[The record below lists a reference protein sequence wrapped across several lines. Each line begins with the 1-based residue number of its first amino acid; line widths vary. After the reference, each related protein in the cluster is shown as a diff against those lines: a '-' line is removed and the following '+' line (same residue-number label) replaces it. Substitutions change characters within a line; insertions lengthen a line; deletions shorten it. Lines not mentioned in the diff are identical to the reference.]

1 MIDTKKPV
9 TRKYLGRR
17 TFLRGLG
24 CSLALPLL
32 DSMAPA
38 FAAPARNGAGQ
49 ATRMAFLY
57 VPNGIIMKDWTPRTE
72 GAGFEFPRTLK
83 PVEAYRE
90 NLLVLSDLD
99 HYNGASLGDGAGDH
113 ARAGA
118 TWLTG
123 VHPKKTQG
131 ADIQA
136 GISVDQIAAMEFGKL
151 TTLPSL
157 ELGLEDNKMVGGCDS
172 GYSCA
177 YSNTL
182 CWSGPST
189 PLPPETNPRAVFER
203 LFGDGDTTDPAVR
216 AREARQDRSI
226 LDFVSEDAARLGLSL
241 GAGDKRKL
249 GEYMDSVREIER
261 RIQMA
266 EKRSAEAA
274 ALPAI
279 DRPAGIPPTF
289 EEHIQL
295 MFDLMTVAFQ
305 ADLTRV
311 ITLMIGR
318 EGGNRTYPSIGV
330 PDAHHGLSHHFNDA
344 AKIERLQKIDQ
355 HHVEMLA
362 YFLGKLN
369 AAKDGDGTLLD
380 HSMIVYGSS
389 LSDGNRHQHDH
400 LPALLAGGGSGRFKG
415 GRHIRYPQGT
425 PMTNLYMSMLDAVGM
440 HPEKIGDSQGK
451 VEHLS
456 V

>member
-1 MIDTKKPV
+1 MIVSKKS
-9 TRKYLGRR
+9 LERR
-17 TFLRGLG
+17 TFLRGIG
-24 CSLALPLL
+24 AAVALPLL
-32 DSMAPA
+32 DSMTPA
-38 FAAPARNGAGQ
+38 FAAPSRQGAL
-49 ATRMAFLY
+49 APTRMAFLY
-57 VPNGIIMKDWTPRTE
+57 VPNGIIMKDWTPPADGTS
-72 GAGFEFPRTLK
+72 FEYPATLK
-83 PVEAYRE
+83 PIEAFRDQT
-90 NLLVLSDLD
+90 LVLSNLD
-99 HYNGASLGDGAGDH
+99 HYNGQSLGDGAGDH

-123 VHPKKTQG
+123 CHPKKTQG
-131 ADIQA
+131 ADIHA
-136 GISVDQIAAMEFGKL
+136 GISVDQIVAKEFGKQ
-151 TTLPSL
+151 TQLPSL
-157 ELGLEDNKMVGGCDS
+157 ELGLEDNKLVGNCDS

-182 CWSGPST
+182 SWSSPTT
-189 PLPPETNPRAVFER
+189 PLPPEMNPRAVFER
-203 LFGDGDTTDPAVR
+203 LFGDGDTTDPAVQAKESR
-216 AREARQDRSI
+216 RDRSI
-226 LDFVSEDAARLGLSL
+226 LDFVTADATRLGLNL

-266 EKRSAEAA
+266 EARRAEGEDEEI
-274 ALPAI
+274 PAI

-311 ITLMIGR
+311 VTLMIGR
-318 EGGNRTYPSIGV
+318 EGGNRTYRSIGV
-330 PDAHHGLSHHFNDA
+330 PDAHHGLSHHFGDPVKI
-344 AKIERLQKIDQ
+344 AKLQKIDQ

-362 YFLGKLN
+362 YFLGKMK
-369 AAKDGDGTLLD
+369 AAKDGNGTLLD

-389 LSDGNRHQHDH
+389 LSDGNRHQHDK
-400 LPALLAGGGSGRFKG
+400 LPAMLIGGGSGRIRG
-415 GRHIRYPQGT
+415 GRHITYPSGT
-425 PMTNLYMSMLDAVGM
+425 PMTNLYMSMLDVIGM

-456 V
+456 DV